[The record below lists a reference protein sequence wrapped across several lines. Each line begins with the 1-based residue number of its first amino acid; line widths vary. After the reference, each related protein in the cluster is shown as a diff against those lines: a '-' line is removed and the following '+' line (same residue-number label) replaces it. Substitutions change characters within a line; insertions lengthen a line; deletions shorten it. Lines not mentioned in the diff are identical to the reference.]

1 MIALETAAKCNGES
15 RQSEGYIYR
24 RDASPPS
31 HTHTTGPPRLPGSK
45 SLFLAPWK
53 ATLGPKRLRV
63 STTAPFD
70 ELAGETSACFRAQ
83 CGFSQKTSFSPQ
95 FPSRGGSS
103 LLSAA
108 YPGRA
113 PALRSQGLDCSLQK
127 FRPHRHNPGQSS
139 PSWPHCHSCSGT
151 ASPQTRRIFFPQASP
166 PCSRSRSYWQCI
178 YQLSRSSRQQMGT
191 EASCNTSRQSPAQ
204 KTQHFSP
211 GEAVGPGAEHAS
223 AAQERMQPAL
233 GLSIPPGAGS
243 LLLVMLRGEDPSKL
257 EGPRAE
263 SPSCKHSPAQK

>member
-1 MIALETAAKCNGES
+1 ML
-15 RQSEGYIYR
+15 QSPVWIFSENQLFSPIPFER
-24 RDASPPS
+24 REQFAQCCLPWAGSSSQKSGPGLFPAEIQATPS
-31 HTHTTGPPRLPGSK
+31 QSWPKLS
-45 SLFLAPWK
+45 FLAPT
-53 ATLGPKRLRV
+53 AIPAVALQVPKR
-63 STTAPFD
+63 D
-70 ELAGETSACFRAQ
+70 
-83 CGFSQKTSFSPQ
+83 GF
-95 FPSRGGSS
+95 
-103 LLSAA
+103 
-108 YPGRA
+108 
-113 PALRSQGLDCSLQK
+113 
-127 FRPHRHNPGQSS
+127 
-139 PSWPHCHSCSGT
+139 
-151 ASPQTRRIFFPQASP
+151 FFPQASP